1 MQPRSP
7 GEREVSPVEGAL
19 DERNTLC
26 QYWMKR
32 SITQGNISRTQREHI
47 TCCPGV
53 FLCLKTK
60 AAYEGDTPVYFW
72 IKLLLFLE
80 HLEKKGTHKCSS
92 EELYV
97 ITVTCAFTYSL
108 LRGLR
113 KGSWPSGMETW
124 HPFKKTIRDFCFNSN
139 GCGFVSVF
147 FSDLT
152 KCYAPINCIKTIH
165 ITNNRYNHT
174 QTRNA
179 IMYSYMENKYFLFP
193 PLSKAASVALTSRS
207 YSSPFVDALMKDIT
221 SGFGGCFI
229 V

>member
-32 SITQGNISRTQREHI
+32 SIAQGNISRTQREHI

-60 AAYEGDTPVYFW
+60 AAYDGDTPVYFW

-97 ITVTCAFTYSL
+97 ITVTCAFTSTLFYAVCVKDRDPRVWRHGTL
-108 LRGLR
+108 LKRL
-113 KGSWPSGMETW
+113 
-124 HPFKKTIRDFCFNSN
+124 
-139 GCGFVSVF
+139 FVISALIQMDAD
-147 FSDLT
+147 S
-152 KCYAPINCIKTIH
+152 
-165 ITNNRYNHT
+165 
-174 QTRNA
+174 
-179 IMYSYMENKYFLFP
+179 FLFFFFWFDQVLRP
-193 PLSKAASVALTSRS
+193 N
-207 YSSPFVDALMKDIT
+207 
-221 SGFGGCFI
+221 
-229 V
+229 